1 MASGNTGFQVEKS
14 IKFVVN
20 CSLLTFLP
28 LLKFDLNP
36 ILGFCFPLLQGG
48 IVRAHEQR
56 ETSSLGRALGGKRSV
71 QKAHQVER
79 MFLVNITP
87 QLNALGRTR
96 SFSCDRGEV
105 L

>member
-1 MASGNTGFQVEKS
+1 MASGNTGFQVGKS

-20 CSLLTFLP
+20 CSLLTFL
-28 LLKFDLNP
+28 LRSGDLNP

-56 ETSSLGRALGGKRSV
+56 ETRALGRALGGRRSV

-79 MFLVNITP
+79 MFLVDITP

-105 L
+105 F

>member
-1 MASGNTGFQVEKS
+1 MASGNTGFQVGKS

-28 LLKFDLNP
+28 LLEGDLNP

-56 ETSSLGRALGGKRSV
+56 ETSAWAAEDQFKKRIKLSECSLWTSRR
-71 QKAHQVER
+71 
-79 MFLVNITP
+79 N
-87 QLNALGRTR
+87 
-96 SFSCDRGEV
+96 
-105 L
+105 